1 MTTAL
6 MPTQSRSGMALPD
19 LLDRLFG
26 SIYAPGFEIDGT
38 YGRLPTN
45 VYEVGDTYQ
54 VTMLIPATDPH
65 TIQVTALGNTMTV
78 AGSMQ
83 LAQPEGGRLVWQ
95 EFSQNPG
102 RTQFGREISLPT
114 EVDSAKIE
122 AHYQNGVLTI
132 IAPKAEQAMPR
143 QIKIKI

>member
-6 MPTQSRSGMALPD
+6 MPTGSRFGMALPD

-26 SIYAPGFEIDGT
+26 SIYTPGFGIDGA
-38 YGRLPTN
+38 YRRLPTN

-83 LAQPEGGRLVWQ
+83 LAQPEGGRLVW
-95 EFSQNPG
+95 
-102 RTQFGREISLPT
+102 
-114 EVDSAKIE
+114 
-122 AHYQNGVLTI
+122 
-132 IAPKAEQAMPR
+132 
-143 QIKIKI
+143 